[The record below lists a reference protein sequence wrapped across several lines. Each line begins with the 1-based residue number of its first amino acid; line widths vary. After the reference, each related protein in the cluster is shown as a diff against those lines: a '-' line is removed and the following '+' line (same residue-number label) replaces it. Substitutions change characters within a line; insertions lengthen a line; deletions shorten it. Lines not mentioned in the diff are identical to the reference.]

1 MQGFAMGTS
10 NGEIKT
16 VLHPYQERGVSRA
29 LSHKGTVTKVVSTQD
44 SRFLFSAGEDGT
56 LFIYSVE
63 EEKNPELGEVF
74 TEKQA
79 RAMAADQ
86 ANKIYKF
93 DDNDGNPENKSIMH
107 PELANIVLVKKAEMG
122 EWLQK
127 QKELKDK
134 LDSIKR
140 KVQAKLAEYKKGYA
154 NQWEA
159 SRRQKDEDI

>member
-1 MQGFAMGTS
+1 MGTS

-79 RAMAADQ
+79 RAMAAD
-86 ANKIYKF
+86 
-93 DDNDGNPENKSIMH
+93 
-107 PELANIVLVKKAEMG
+107 
-122 EWLQK
+122 
-127 QKELKDK
+127 
-134 LDSIKR
+134 
-140 KVQAKLAEYKKGYA
+140 
-154 NQWEA
+154 
-159 SRRQKDEDI
+159 